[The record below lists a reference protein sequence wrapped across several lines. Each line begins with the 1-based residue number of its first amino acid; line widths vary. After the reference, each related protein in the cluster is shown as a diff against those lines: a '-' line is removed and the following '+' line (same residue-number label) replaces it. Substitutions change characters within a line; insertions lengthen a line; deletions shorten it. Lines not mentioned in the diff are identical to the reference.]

1 MGWLSP
7 TGTSLTQGSFPRWDE
22 YLGLRTFAA
31 WAVEGFYPIS
41 PDPVLPEVASD
52 DLDQVVRPMSPLYP
66 ATVFEEGFTVCDPAS
81 RTPEQGADV
90 QFPNCPSFGHEKRLF
105 EVEQIIVV
113 QPAPGTP

>member
-1 MGWLSP
+1 
-7 TGTSLTQGSFPRWDE
+7 
-22 YLGLRTFAA
+22 
-31 WAVEGFYPIS
+31 VEGFYPIS